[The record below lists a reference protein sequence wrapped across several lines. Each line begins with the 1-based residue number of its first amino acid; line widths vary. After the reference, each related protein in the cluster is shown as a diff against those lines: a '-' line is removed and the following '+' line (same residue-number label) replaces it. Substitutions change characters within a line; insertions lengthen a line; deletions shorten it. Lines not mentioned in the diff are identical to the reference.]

1 MFQAAE
7 RVQQHATPERPLLHA
22 TPGYMYSELLLD
34 RLESQDTHLTPAQC
48 AQAWRALY
56 RRMAQ
61 ALARVY

>member
-1 MFQAAE
+1 
-7 RVQQHATPERPLLHA
+7 
-22 TPGYMYSELLLD
+22 MYSELLLD

-61 ALARVY
+61 ALAWVY